1 MADVKTKTQSIIDES
16 WTKTPDMS
24 EYLDN
29 DMIIDIA
36 KKMSNGE
43 NGGQYFLENPFSEQL
58 GYHEAEN
65 VFVISSSKVTVTD
78 GDTVATKYDYMEDG
92 GRSFIFAG
100 DGLEYSTVKN
110 FLYNTVGL
118 STTVD
123 KFGVRIL
130 GVNAPEI
137 PHCRVTY
144 AAKDAKIIYA
154 RFGDLMSDTDITT
167 YNNPNDKVFSD
178 TAGTI
183 LNKYKVLD
191 RANFAFVYFDYGEPT
206 IDPETSIVDL
216 KYNGVRKDD
225 KYIPFL
231 VINAGDKEVYYEILK
246 ENVPQ
251 PIKQDPKYDDGT
263 KIDLPRYAIC
273 FLDEPAAREAKNQE
287 YHKQSLDAKAKLED
301 MIGSATNILFVL
313 DGTTFKQQKDSVPLE
328 YRGDAIRMSDSPAY
342 AFTYFYNQLS
352 GKDKAYTRLGY
363 DYFGQDFNR
372 RGLGAMY
379 IKSDKAEYGSGLWIN
394 VAKFLAS
401 HFDEYVILPSYSSS
415 STNESNFNYN
425 SGAFKMWSYDKN
437 AQIYIDEFNDF
448 HGEHGGDDREK
459 IQKAITGSDMACL
472 KEYTALIGDCLL
484 MVPPT
489 SIRLVSQTN
498 SQRTSLIRAKGA
510 ITKTIPKSER
520 IIEMQL
526 YFNGDA
532 GINGVPYEET
542 LPNGETMKY
551 YMNGLRALIAQFKF
565 TPYLPITNNYI
576 NQVLNI
582 EAVSLSS
589 IQISTVPNFPRTIQA
604 TIRLQD
610 FEYRQFM
617 PEILP
622 PNIDKQEDLTMNLF
636 AQTIHFPVMRY
647 YYQKAIQNGEA
658 AILLDYNSDPYL
670 EATLGQKT
678 VLQPM
683 KFKSPLIDFYIA
695 NEEHLKMRKQ
705 LKEALEK
712 KPFETVVTYTA
723 DEKAFLAK
731 IAKMQSAVVKT
742 LSVANDDVKKMNAAF
757 SGDNYFYIPY
767 ADRDIADYNFV
778 NYINGEYDIK
788 ANGQADKATAASR
801 AQGFHLENGTPKE
814 FFKTYL
820 KPLENSLK
828 KFFEDKTTFDTSIIK
843 DYGIVLREV
852 KVTADSYN
860 IMYGLKIVIDWSKCS
875 PDILRKVKQEYAKS
889 FAIST
894 DTLLVNDALMV
905 GFSATIVIS
914 KEAGA
919 GEVVNQFKLSA
930 PFSQVSP
937 GAFDTYTY
945 IDADT
950 NLLDSIA
957 NDYGLITDAD
967 GNVLTDSL
975 LTGDDLF
982 QQNQALAAMKDA
994 MDLETSKSM
1003 LFDPYPIENCIVEN
1017 VSIVYNNNFNKMS
1030 LTSMDG
1036 YVSQYIGA
1044 SDTTIEIN
1052 IKTKD
1057 KTTISNLQSLPRSC
1071 VDRLINYRKI
1081 MTCSPLRIDCE
1092 MARLAGIN
1100 EVIVESVDINTVP
1113 NFPGLYSVSI
1123 RLTSVD
1129 RTLRNREALKKIDV
1143 DTSHTNNDNSILSK
1157 NFFDLKDVLAKVELY
1172 PDLELPT
1179 LSELERLGYYFIRY
1193 KNEQGRIFPDADF
1206 YFVYLHAYS
1215 SEMFRKSI
1223 VSFFD
1228 DPANDKLIHD
1238 VSGDLY
1244 GDEKQVSLNL
1254 TRDEK
1259 FKELITDLGGSSA
1272 YAAEIQKVYD
1282 DAEKSLSGSAPYAT
1296 KNIADTVA
1304 ATEKANIERT
1314 KVILDLQESLE
1325 ASSYSTYDFNHQIK
1339 LSIKENIPYG
1349 ESNHLIVGGNMTKI
1363 LKDGSPD
1370 FVWADD
1376 VIKETNDSL
1385 KLLIKR
1391 LLNKPITTESDTIM
1405 PEDMHNLLNYITE
1418 DILAIGPI
1426 DEAFRAFTVNG
1437 DKLNSG
1443 TPISK
1448 NTNPENEYVI
1458 TSSVPYFMNHKL
1470 RTALSSAATGK
1481 ASVLDFDKD
1490 DKTKKIDEWIGT
1502 STVQAIK
1509 ADGTKYNTRNILTTC
1524 NGQGMSDYVIAE
1536 TDEEVAEGLVY
1547 GPFAIKKYDPKYLGA
1562 IYGSSILSGE
1572 HGFLDPY
1579 YNRNVHNLFYK
1590 EEIEKDPSK
1599 EMSAATEA
1607 TRIADYIKGISD
1619 ETWNNK
1625 EQVESFGY
1633 ASIAMYRIMLVW
1645 FYKLLDDDKQSF
1657 LPASFY
1663 YLKNV
1668 TDILEADHTADGQSF
1683 IEKSGMFDGAAKT
1696 VSGINKKLNNYVSSL
1711 FDKDSSER
1719 RLYETEAE
1727 NVSIEAASKSK
1738 LKDMKEDIIKSLP
1751 IAKINLVCGLFTTLG
1766 ALAIGEFNTPIYEA
1780 IVGGNLSE
1788 YTTYVENMKSS
1799 YLNYN
1804 KLSKTDL
1811 LMRRFF
1817 SYLDFEEFNNKNA
1830 WNKRIDPLK
1839 KYSTATRSQRMY
1851 LKAAEIPKIYLMH
1864 SFYDMVMHDMRGR
1877 MARAFPTY
1885 YMLLIDEGRDL
1896 GMWHLQDNFYDT
1908 SSISEFQVVKSRKI
1922 AADTANIM
1930 MTNLFGTFTSEDED
1944 MKDEYQY
1951 TFRDA
1956 WNSIFSPRPY
1966 YEKEFTRRAEARDF
1980 NRAKLKPGARVH
1992 LRMGYEG
1999 DASRLPIL
2007 FNGAVA
2013 EVTTEGDMMNVICQG
2028 DGVELANPD
2037 MFNAADADTVAEL
2050 KYTENMLGGLYGLFN
2065 EHTTPRDLLINPL
2078 TSSGTWIK
2086 SLIKD
2091 WSNSRFF
2098 NDNPFGIVHFG
2109 DKYYKEVFANNGEM
2123 EQNIYE
2129 AIGKPSWGYSGE
2141 TSCNENLWAMETS
2154 PKIKVG
2160 LEGGK
2165 SYWDLMGI
2173 AASVSPE
2180 HIAAVVPFN
2189 LRSSIFYGAPR
2200 YYCAYDYMKT
2210 TEGKIVEKRKPFQQ
2224 YHIYTSHTDIIGNKI
2239 AASDKEIRTVAVGIY
2254 KGDDWL
2260 SASTQTVGPMYL
2272 DIDIYPENQK
2282 MTTINCDFEHRSF
2295 DLPFTIPIAS
2305 KVKED
2310 FLDQEGYKVA
2320 WRATANGLKNTV
2332 KDMYTGELIVMGDP
2346 AVKPYDK
2353 MFVYD
2358 TYLDMQGMF
2367 EVETVVQTF
2376 SVETGFTTSLTP
2388 DCVVAVDD
2396 KYEKIAHSTIMA
2408 VALPVISNFITVA
2421 TLSARFANIT
2431 RSLYFSAAQSISSGV
2446 KFSENIVNSIKTV
2459 AGADELAT
2467 YSGVADGVLG
2477 KLGSAFSATASDYL
2491 IYSSISN
2498 LEKAFKALPTS
2509 HTFTSSTD
2517 LVNFFSDIKK
2527 QSAALKKI
2535 DPTTLKTQLQEAL
2548 KDTSKFQNGLDLK
2561 AKQKIEDAILKCDDY
2576 IASYNKASVAL
2587 GNVSIDSDVIK
2598 NVIAAVPEAK
2608 AETEGVKEA
2617 LAYLDT
2623 IKDSKLVAGSAN
2635 FEEALKNL
2643 AIASANVDN
2652 FTEEAGATAKL
2663 LESLGKADKA
2673 IFASS
2678 TVELKGFGT
2687 LAETFAEVNTVRK
2700 GAGALK
2706 ALVSSNLIWLA
2717 AQIVLTKYAQEY
2729 IERKL
2734 KNLQVLTVFPVM
2746 KNNLV
2751 MTAGLNGNKG
2761 SVFDSPTYSQPGF
2774 IEDMAAK
2781 FFDGK
2786 YGSVYPFVLECLV
2799 NTTQMRETVNSY
2811 KRDSAYGSATS
2822 STNAKKADLT
2832 TKLSKN
2838 VVKQEVSSIDA
2849 YKQLFLV
2856 PRVGNPTSQE
2866 GRVAYK
2872 NSCFLDVSDPSTD
2885 ARIEKELVY
2894 IFQEDIM
2901 QKLNAPSDNSRQVLL
2916 FSAQQDSNS
2925 KDSSGNAIGTI
2936 EMKVAPATLGTEGSS
2951 VRCKKIEQGEG
2962 KLPVYDI
2969 PFLRPDARHVLS
2981 LIVQSVA
2988 LDLQPDAFAETS
3000 TLEQLHAHNIIIH
3013 NATRLNEKSSWFNT
3027 GYSFTIQVKG
3037 YKGFGNIL
3045 KKLHDEQEVIIK
3057 NQSTPAR
3064 VFNYKEDASMG
3075 DNAYTVM
3082 ISPAL

>member
-1 MADVKTKTQSIIDES
+1 MADVKTKTESIINEN

-36 KKMSNGE
+36 KKMLDGKD
-43 NGGQYFLENPFSEQL
+43 GGQYFLENPFSEQL

-78 GDTVATKYDYMEDG
+78 GDTVGTKYDYMEDG
-92 GRSFIFAG
+92 GRPFIFAG
-100 DGLEYSTVKN
+100 DGLEYPTVKN
-110 FLYNTVGL
+110 FLYNTMGL

-123 KFGVRIL
+123 KLGIRIL

-144 AAKDAKIIYA
+144 VPAEPKIIYA
-154 RFGDLMSDTDITT
+154 KFGDLMSNTNITT
-167 YNNPNDKVFSD
+167 YNNPDDKIFSD

-183 LNKYKVLD
+183 LNKYKTLD
-191 RANFAFVYFDYGEPT
+191 RANFSFVYFDYTPI
-206 IDPETSIVDL
+206 IDKKTGVVDL
-216 KYNGVRKDD
+216 EYANVRKDD
-225 KYIPFL
+225 KYVTFL
-231 VINAGDKEVYYEILK
+231 VINSGDKEVYYEIIEKDVELDETYDNGNK
-246 ENVPQ
+246 IPL
-251 PIKQDPKYDDGT
+251 PI
-263 KIDLPRYAIC
+263 YAIC
-273 FLDEPAAREAKNQE
+273 FLDEPADGKDRDQD
-287 YHKQSLDAKAKLED
+287 YHKQSLDAKAMLED
-301 MIGSATNILFVL
+301 MIKGATAMLFVL
-313 DGTTFKQQKDSVPLE
+313 DGTTFKQQKDAVPEE
-328 YRGDAIRMSDSPAY
+328 YRGDAIRMSDDPSFALEY
-342 AFTYFYNQLS
+342 LYNQATNTQ
-352 GKDKAYTRLGY
+352 GKAYTRLGY

-379 IKSDKAEYGSGLWIN
+379 IKSDDPKYGSGLWIN

-401 HFDEYVILPSYSSS
+401 QFNEYVILPSYSSS
-415 STNESNFNYN
+415 PANESNFNYN

-437 AQIYIDEFNDF
+437 AQIYVDEFNDF
-448 HGEHGGDDREK
+448 HSEHGGDDREK
-459 IQKAITGSDMACL
+459 IQRAITGSDMSCL

-542 LPNGETMKY
+542 LPTGETMKY

-622 PNIDKQEDLTMNLF
+622 PNIDKKEDLTTNLF

-647 YYQKAIQNGEA
+647 YYQRAIQNGEA
-658 AILLDYNSDPYL
+658 AILLDYNSEPYL

-731 IAKMQSAVVKT
+731 IAKMNSAVVKT
-742 LSVANDDVKKMNAAF
+742 LAVANDDIKKINAVYNADTDYY
-757 SGDNYFYIPY
+757 SPY
-767 ADRDIADYNFV
+767 LERDIADYNFD
-778 NYINGEYDIK
+778 NYIAGEYDSKSYKGEKGFYFDGISP
-788 ANGQADKATAASR
+788 TA
-801 AQGFHLENGTPKE
+801 
-814 FFKTYL
+814 FFNKYL
-820 KPLENSLK
+820 APLENNLK
-828 KFFEDKTTFDTSIIK
+828 KIFEDKTTFDTSIIK
-843 DYGIVLREV
+843 DYGIVIRES
-852 KVTADSYN
+852 KVLNSDTAIN
-860 IMYGLKIVIDWSKCS
+860 LMLGLKLIIDWSKCS

-894 DTLLVNDALMV
+894 DTLLVDDAFTV
-905 GFSATIVIS
+905 GFSVGLVYKDTKTTKSDSKTTTVQYSLTGAFNIV
-914 KEAGA
+914 
-919 GEVVNQFKLSA
+919 A
-930 PFSQVSP
+930 PGS
-937 GAFDTYTY
+937 FDTYTY

-957 NDYGLITDAD
+957 NDYGLITDEK
-967 GNVLTDSL
+967 GNVLTDTL
-975 LTGDDLF
+975 LTGDELF
-982 QQNQALAAMKDA
+982 QQNQALAAMKDS

-1017 VSIVYNNNFNKMS
+1017 VSIIYNNNFNKMS

-1044 SDTTIEIN
+1044 SDTSIEIN

-1057 KTTISNLQSLPRSC
+1057 KTTISNLQSLPRNC

-1157 NFFDLKDVLAKVELY
+1157 NFFDFQNVLSKVELY

-1193 KNEQGRIFPDADF
+1193 KNEQGRVFPDADF

-1223 VSFFD
+1223 VTFFS
-1228 DPANDKLIHD
+1228 DPANDKLMHD
-1238 VSGDLY
+1238 ISGDLY
-1244 GDEKQVSLNL
+1244 GDEAQVSLNL

-1259 FKELITDLGGSSA
+1259 VTELITDLGGSSA

-1282 DAEKSLSGSAPYAT
+1282 DAEKSLSGSAPYASKEITDHVSAKQKQNVAKT
-1296 KNIADTVA
+1296 KI
-1304 ATEKANIERT
+1304 
-1314 KVILDLQESLE
+1314 ILDLQESLE

-1339 LSIKENIPYG
+1339 VSIKDSIPYD
-1349 ESNHLIVGGNMTKI
+1349 EASHIISGGNTTEVMD
-1363 LKDGSPD
+1363 DGSLRKDVP
-1370 FVWADD
+1370 VDD
-1376 VIKETNDSL
+1376 VIKTTNEGL
-1385 KLLIKR
+1385 KKLIKR
-1391 LLNKPITTESDTIM
+1391 LLNKPITTGDSKNIM
-1405 PEDMHNLLNYITE
+1405 PEDMYNLINYITE
-1418 DILAIGPI
+1418 DILAIGPV
-1426 DEAFRAFTVNG
+1426 DKAFKAFTVNG
-1437 DKLNSG
+1437 DKLDSG

-1448 NTNPENEYVI
+1448 NTNPENQYVI

-1470 RTALSSAATGK
+1470 RTALSSAATGR

-1524 NGQGMSDYVIAE
+1524 DGQGMSDYVIAE
-1536 TDEEVAEGLVY
+1536 TDEEVANGLVY

-1562 IYGSSILSGE
+1562 IYKSSILSGE

-1579 YNRNVHNLFYK
+1579 YNRSVYNIFYK
-1590 EEIEKDPSK
+1590 KEIEKDPSR
-1599 EMSAATEA
+1599 EMKADQEA
-1607 TRIADYIKGISD
+1607 TRIAEYIKGISD
-1619 ETWNNK
+1619 ETWDNK

-1668 TDILEADHTADGQSF
+1668 TDILNGDNSESAQDANSIMSSVNNPLMGFWNLSKGIMGYGASF
-1683 IEKSGMFDGAAKT
+1683 
-1696 VSGINKKLNNYVSSL
+1696 L
-1711 FDKDSSER
+1711 SEENTFR
-1719 RLYETEAE
+1719 REVETR
-1727 NVSIEAASKSK
+1727 
-1738 LKDMKEDIIKSLP
+1738 KEDDDANAAIQDKLEQMKKDLKEALP
-1751 IAKINLVCGLFTTLG
+1751 ITKINLVCGLFTTLG

-1788 YTTYVENMKSS
+1788 YSNYIESMKAS

-1804 KLSKTDL
+1804 KLNKTDL
-1811 LMRRFF
+1811 IMRRFF
-1817 SYLDFEEFNNKNA
+1817 SYLDFDEYNNKNA

-1839 KYSTATRSQRMY
+1839 KYSTANKSQRMY

-1956 WNSIFSPRPY
+1956 WNSIFSPRDY
-1966 YEKEFTRRAEARDF
+1966 YTKEFTRRTEARDF

-2013 EVTTEGDMMNVICQG
+2013 EVATEGDMMNVICQG

-2037 MFNAADADTVAEL
+2037 MFNAADADTVADL

-2109 DKYYKEVFANNGEM
+2109 DKYYKEVFLTNGEM

-2129 AIGKPSWGYSGE
+2129 AINKPSWGTSGE
-2141 TSCNENLWAMETS
+2141 TSCNESLWAMETS

-2200 YYCAYDYMKT
+2200 YYCAYDYAKT
-2210 TEGKIVEKRKPFQQ
+2210 IDGKIVEKRKPFQQ

-2282 MTTINCDFEHRSF
+2282 MTTINCNFEHKSF
-2295 DLPFTIPIAS
+2295 DLPFTIPVAG
-2305 KVKED
+2305 KLTET
-2310 FLDQEGYKVA
+2310 FTEEGYKTA

-2358 TYLDMQGMF
+2358 TYQDMQGMF
-2367 EVETVVQTF
+2367 EIETVVQTF
-2376 SVETGFTTSLTP
+2376 SVDTGFTTSLAP

-2396 KYEKIAHSTIMA
+2396 KYEKIAHSTIKA
-2408 VALPVISNFITVA
+2408 VALPVIANFITVA

-2431 RSLYFSAAQSISSGV
+2431 RSLYFSAAQSVSSGV
-2446 KFSENIVNSIKTV
+2446 KFSENIVNSIKTM

-2491 IYSSISN
+2491 IYSSIST
-2498 LEKAFKALPTS
+2498 LEKAYKALPTS
-2509 HTFTSSTD
+2509 HSFASSTD
-2517 LVNFFSDIKK
+2517 LVKFFEDIQG
-2527 QSAALKKI
+2527 QSAALSKI
-2535 DPTTLKTQLQEAL
+2535 DPMVLKTQLQEAL
-2548 KDTSKFQNGLDLK
+2548 KDTSILQNGLDLK
-2561 AKQKIEDAILKCDDY
+2561 AKQKIENAITKCDEY
-2576 IASYNKASVAL
+2576 IASIGKAKATM
-2587 GNVSIDSDVIK
+2587 GNVAIDAEYIQ
-2598 NVIAAVPEAK
+2598 NIIAAVPK
-2608 AETEGVKEA
+2608 DKYAEEGA
-2617 LAYLDT
+2617 LKTAMDYLET
-2623 IKDSKLVAGSAN
+2623 IKDSKVVAGSAN
-2635 FEEALKNL
+2635 FDE
-2643 AIASANVDN
+2643 AIANLIVASNNVDD
-2652 FTEEAGATAKL
+2652 FTEEAGATADL
-2663 LESLGKADKA
+2663 LKSLKTLDKTVFEA
-2673 IFASS
+2673 S
-2678 TVELKGFGT
+2678 TVSLENFGT
-2687 LAETFAEVNTVRK
+2687 LGKTFAEVNTVRK

-2717 AQIVLTKYAQEY
+2717 AQVVLTKYAQEY

-2799 NTTQMRETVNSY
+2799 DTTQMKETVNSY
-2811 KRDSAYGSATS
+2811 KRDSAFGSATS
-2822 STNAKKADLT
+2822 STNAEKADLSN
-2832 TKLSKN
+2832 KMVKS
-2838 VVKQEVSSIDA
+2838 VVKQEVSSVDA

-2856 PRVGNPTSQE
+2856 PRVGNPISQE

-2872 NSCFLDVSDPSTD
+2872 NNCFLDVSDPSTD

-2894 IFQEDIM
+2894 IFQEGDM
-2901 QKLNAPSDNSRQVLL
+2901 QLLNAPSDNSRQVLL
-2916 FSAQQDSNS
+2916 FSAQQESNS
-2925 KDSSGNAIGTI
+2925 KDASGNAIGTI

-2951 VRCKKIEQGEG
+2951 VRCKKIEQGDG
-2962 KLPVYDI
+2962 ILPVYDI
-2969 PFLRPDARHVLS
+2969 PFLRPDARHVLT

-2988 LDLQPDAFAETS
+2988 LELQPDALAKTS
-3000 TLEQLHAHNIIIH
+3000 TLENLHAHNIIIH
-3013 NATRLNEKSSWFNT
+3013 NATRLNEKSSWSNT

-3037 YKGFGNIL
+3037 YDGFGNIL
-3045 KKLHDEQEVIIK
+3045 KKLHDEQEIIIK
-3057 NQSTPAR
+3057 DQSTPTR
-3064 VFNYKEDASMG
+3064 VFNYKEDTSMG
-3075 DNAYTVM
+3075 DNTYTVM